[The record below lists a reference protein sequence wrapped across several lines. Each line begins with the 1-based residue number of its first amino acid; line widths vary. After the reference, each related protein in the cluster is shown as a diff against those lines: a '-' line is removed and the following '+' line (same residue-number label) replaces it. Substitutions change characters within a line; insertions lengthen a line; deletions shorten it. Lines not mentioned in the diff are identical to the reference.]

1 MPIICAYEK
10 KTARKKRQIK
20 LCYKF
25 NKKKNVSLT
34 ALRIIK
40 KGFFIHKML
49 CVIMK
54 IMLRIVMLRAS
65 VADNDAFNNG
75 FISISINYLYL
86 KVCLYSVQLA
96 SSIIALT
103 AKIFFL

>member
-1 MPIICAYEK
+1 
-10 KTARKKRQIK
+10 
-20 LCYKF
+20 
-25 NKKKNVSLT
+25 
-34 ALRIIK
+34 
-40 KGFFIHKML
+40 
-49 CVIMK
+49 
-54 IMLRIVMLRAS
+54 MLRAS

-86 KVCLYSVQLA
+86 KVWLYSVQLA